1 MGVAKRAKPF
11 KDQID
16 SLDEKIL
23 NLLNKR
29 ARLVLK
35 AEKGRIQNPMWKEDP
50 GGEREIVEH
59 LVLKNR
65 GPLSAE
71 SVSHIFQEII
81 YACQSLQ
88 GNFCVAYLGP
98 MGSYTH
104 QACVK
109 YFGKSLRTIS
119 KESIEEVFRAV
130 ESGEISYGV
139 VPVENS
145 NEGTVYRTLDMFV
158 QHEVKICGEVLDRI
172 SHALLSR
179 LEDQARIRRI
189 YSHPQAFG
197 QCEIWLRKN
206 LPDVERIETS
216 STAKGALMAKS
227 DPNGA
232 AIASPIA
239 APLFGLKILRSR
251 IEDNLHN
258 STRFFVI
265 GLKTLPPTGKDKTS
279 ILFSIPHIP
288 GALYRVL
295 KIFAEKGVNLTKIE
309 SRPLKERPWEYIFF
323 IDMEGH
329 AEDPPVNQALL
340 EVKGEVNF
348 MKVLGSY
355 PNGIMRK
362 VKG

>member
-1 MGVAKRAKPF
+1 MGVGKRAKPL

-23 NLLNKR
+23 SLLNKR
-29 ARLVLK
+29 AEFVLK
-35 AEKGRIQNPMWKEDP
+35 AEKRRIPNQIWRDDLD
-50 GGEREIVEH
+50 GDREIVEH

-81 YACQSLQ
+81 SACQSLL
-88 GNFCVAYLGP
+88 GGFCVAYLGP
-98 MGSYTH
+98 AGSYTH

-109 YFGKSLRTIS
+109 YFGKSLRTIP

-130 ESGEISYGV
+130 ESGEVSYGV

-145 NEGTVYRTLDMFV
+145 TEGTVPRTLDMFV

-179 LEDQARIRRI
+179 LEDQAGIRRI

-197 QCEIWLRKN
+197 QCDSWLKKN
-206 LPDVERIETS
+206 FPDVERIETS
-216 STAKGALMAKS
+216 STTKGALMAKK
-227 DPNGA
+227 DPKGA
-232 AIASPIA
+232 VIASPLA
-239 APLFGLKILRSR
+239 APLFGLKILKFR

-265 GLKTLPPTGKDKTS
+265 GLKTPPPMGKDKTS

-288 GALYRVL
+288 GALYQVL

-309 SRPLKERPWEYIFF
+309 SRPVKERPWEYIFF

-348 MKVLGSY
+348 IKVLGSY
-355 PNGIMRK
+355 PSGVLRK